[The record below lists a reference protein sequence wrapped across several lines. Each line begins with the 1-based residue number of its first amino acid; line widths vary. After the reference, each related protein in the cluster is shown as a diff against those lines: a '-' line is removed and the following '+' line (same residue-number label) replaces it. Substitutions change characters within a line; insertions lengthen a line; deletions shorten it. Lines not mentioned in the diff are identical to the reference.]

1 MKTHTRSG
9 RVGRTGWLLWF
20 GKSNIFF
27 SVCEVGYSMCLF
39 LALLMFLF
47 CVIPLLGIPSPCLSF
62 LLLSR
67 NPEGARVAQTRNFV
81 WCVKRTFSVGSR
93 RRAAQNKAHV
103 CGPQAQLKNVTLRAD
118 CWKFWV
124 FCSSCGGWCS
134 KDTSEIDAENDAME
148 KKMPRFTISL
158 VLSQII
164 FSTSF

>member
-1 MKTHTRSG
+1 MNGMMCVQWRHTHVQEDLEG
-9 RVGRTGWLLWF
+9 PVGSCDLV
-20 GKSNIFF
+20 NQIYFF
-27 SVCEVGYSMCLF
+27 LFVKLVIQCAFF

-67 NPEGARVAQTRNFV
+67 NPEGARVAQKEILSEV
-81 WCVKRTFSVGSR
+81 WSGLFSVGSR
-93 RRAAQNKAHV
+93 RRAAQNKAHI

-134 KDTSEIDAENDAME
+134 KDTSEIDAENDAMD
-148 KKMPRFTISL
+148 S
-158 VLSQII
+158 S
-164 FSTSF
+164 